1 MTSIGTTSS
10 KEDTLDKATYPTVGE
25 NVFESKAKVICCK
38 SSPIILCTVEEYL
51 ENFFRLFQK
60 YCMVFHEFHFPRI
73 SVNTE

>member
-10 KEDTLDKATYPTVGE
+10 KEDTLDKATYPTVDE

-51 ENFFRLFQK
+51 ENFFW
-60 YCMVFHEFHFPRI
+60 
-73 SVNTE
+73 